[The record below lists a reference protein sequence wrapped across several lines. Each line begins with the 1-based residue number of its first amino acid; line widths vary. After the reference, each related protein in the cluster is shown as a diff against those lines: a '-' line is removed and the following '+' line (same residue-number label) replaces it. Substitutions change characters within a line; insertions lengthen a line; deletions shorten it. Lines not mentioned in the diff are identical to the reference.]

1 MYEAEQLR
9 QLQLIERAIT
19 SSFKSL
25 GEVLGE
31 IKKSID
37 NLSKQSSED
46 NNELIKNLEGIL
58 EQLKESNEI
67 QNKLLENVDSN
78 TKAIEK
84 IPPEITNIKTEIQ
97 NILKKLDTVDKHQM
111 SAAVWSGIIDRYYDK
126 DDKRND
132 IRSIVNGV
140 INTLN
145 T

>member
-46 NNELIKNLEGIL
+46 NDNLIKNLEGIL

-67 QNKLLENVDSN
+67 QNKLLENIDSN

-84 IPPEITNIKTEIQ
+84 IPPEITNLKIEIQ

-126 DDKRND
+126 DDKRSD
-132 IRSIVNGV
+132 IRSIVSGV